1 MAKPKLS
8 QQLKQTQG
16 IMITPQLQQAIKMLT
31 LTHLE
36 MTNIISEEMIE
47 NPMLEE
53 TGVDDSERRLEE
65 DYTVENLENQN
76 QEVNPDE
83 FREKTVVEKD
93 DFDWSNYV
101 SHFDTNSSTAAP
113 SMVGKSEEDY
123 NYENIISENKSLF
136 DHLMEQIGVEHLP
149 EHIVLLSKLILLNLN
164 EDGYL
169 EASIEE
175 LVTETDCSKEEI
187 ESTLEMIQNLDPI
200 GCATFGLEDC
210 LIKQAKILGF
220 YSDLFELVVREHL
233 KDLKG
238 SHFDLI
244 AKKVDRDIEAIKGI
258 AEILKGLNPRPGR
271 LIDEEST
278 KYIVPDIFVQKV
290 GGRFEVQVNDD
301 GVPKLKVNELY
312 KKMLANP
319 KFGDKDSREFFEEKM
334 KAALWLI
341 KSVQNRQKTIVQV
354 AKSIVE
360 RQQEFFHKGP
370 MYLRPM
376 ILKDVANEIG
386 MHESTVSRVTNN
398 KYMHTPI
405 GVFELKYFFNAGLGG
420 KQGGVEISNEALKVK
435 LKKIIQSENPMK
447 PFSDQKLS
455 ILLSQDDVKV
465 ARRTVAKYREILGIE
480 SSSKR
485 KKRA

>member
-1 MAKPKLS
+1 M
-8 QQLKQTQG
+8 
-16 IMITPQLQQAIKMLT
+16 
-31 LTHLE
+31 
-36 MTNIISEEMIE
+36 
-47 NPMLEE
+47 
-53 TGVDDSERRLEE
+53 
-65 DYTVENLENQN
+65 
-76 QEVNPDE
+76 
-83 FREKTVVEKD
+83 
-93 DFDWSNYV
+93 
-101 SHFDTNSSTAAP
+101 
-113 SMVGKSEEDY
+113 
-123 NYENIISENKSLF
+123 
-136 DHLMEQIGVEHLP
+136 
-149 EHIVLLSKLILLNLN
+149 
-164 EDGYL
+164 
-169 EASIEE
+169 
-175 LVTETDCSKEEI
+175 
-187 ESTLEMIQNLDPI
+187 
-200 GCATFGLEDC
+200 
-210 LIKQAKILGF
+210 
-220 YSDLFELVVREHL
+220 
-233 KDLKG
+233 
-238 SHFDLI
+238 
-244 AKKVDRDIEAIKGI
+244 DRDIEAIKGI

-319 KFGDKDSREFFEEKM
+319 KFGDKDSREFFEEKKM

-420 KQGGVEISNEALKVK
+420 KQGGVDISNEALKVK

-480 SSSKR
+480 SSSKER
-485 KKRA
+485 KELNFFHQLFR

>member
-76 QEVNPDE
+76 KEVNPDE

-187 ESTLEMIQNLDPI
+187 ESTLGMIQNLDPI

-334 KAALWLI
+334 KAPY
-341 KSVQNRQKTIVQV
+341 
-354 AKSIVE
+354 
-360 RQQEFFHKGP
+360 G
-370 MYLRPM
+370 
-376 ILKDVANEIG
+376 
-386 MHESTVSRVTNN
+386 
-398 KYMHTPI
+398 
-405 GVFELKYFFNAGLGG
+405 
-420 KQGGVEISNEALKVK
+420 
-435 LKKIIQSENPMK
+435 
-447 PFSDQKLS
+447 
-455 ILLSQDDVKV
+455 
-465 ARRTVAKYREILGIE
+465 
-480 SSSKR
+480 
-485 KKRA
+485 